1 MKESEVIKKFT
12 TGRRM
17 QALVDRRLQLVIDK
31 KRDLYCDNAEFLV
44 YHWSGE
50 AASFS
55 PATGEHA
62 CKNDKRINIGDHN
75 ARVDI
80 GIPFPKANDMPSKKE
95 KFEYTPLN
103 WAKDY
108 AFFIDNSPAEVYE
121 NELIVGEFHWQ
132 LDEARYFQYPDEQR
146 NAGFEARELGA
157 GGISFTH
164 TTPDLSIGLKLGW
177 NGLLDKVRENIAKF
191 EQEGQSEQVDY
202 LKGSEMIALSVQ
214 RFIKRHADKAR
225 EKASK
230 CEDSGQI
237 DLYLSVADVCDNLS
251 VHAPQTF
258 HEAVQW
264 IWFFQIAERMH
275 GHGNGYGRTDLLLH
289 PFYEKDMAEGRIT
302 RQQVRELVGEM
313 YIKYG
318 SYTAI
323 GGRLKDLSDATN
335 EMSWVCLEAYDTVGG
350 INHMGVMWHD
360 DMDKDFYR
368 YANDVLTRHGCGVP
382 ILVNYDVLK
391 ASEVRSGYKPEDAWN
406 VAYSGCQWYC
416 GVGTEY
422 NDQDVNSLVLIQPM
436 HRAIEMAVKTKAETF
451 KKFWDFYCHE
461 VDRTA
466 DALVKFKDITYDWQ
480 AKVWPEMVT
489 SFCMHD
495 CIEKGKDCT
504 DKNAVRYNYTSVNVL
519 GVPNVADSMYAI
531 KELIFTKKK
540 YSLSALKEAIDTNW
554 EGNEIMRQHFLNIPK
569 FGNDHE
575 GADEMAVQVAE
586 QVRKVLESKKNN
598 KGFNYRPS
606 LFQYMGHTYAGPML
620 GATPDGRLAKEPLA
634 HGMNP
639 MHGRNKNG
647 IAGTVNSFTK
657 LDFSKYQGGSF
668 QIELTPDFFKSGTD
682 KAKLM
687 DAFSTG
693 FFKKGGVQ
701 INLNLVD
708 LDILELAMNDNNN
721 PVYNDINVK
730 VTGYSSH
737 FITMDKR
744 FQKEFIERVNYKN
757 L

>member
-1 MKESEVIKKFT
+1 M
-12 TGRRM
+12 
-17 QALVDRRLQLVIDK
+17 VIDK

-62 CKNDKRINIGDHN
+62 CADHRINIGDHN

-80 GIPFPKANDMPSKKE
+80 GIGFPKADSMPSKTG
-95 KFEYTPLN
+95 KFEYSPLN
-103 WAKDY
+103 WAEDY
-108 AFFIDNSPAEVYE
+108 AYFIDNSPAEVYE

-132 LDEARYFQYPDEQR
+132 LDEARYFQYPEEQR
-146 NAGFEARELGA
+146 KAGFEARLLGA

-177 NGLLDKVRENIAKF
+177 NGLLDKVRQNIAKF
-191 EQEGQSEQVDY
+191 EKEGQTEQVNY
-202 LKGSEMIALSVQ
+202 LKGSELIALSIQ
-214 RFIKRHADKAR
+214 RFIKRHAGEAR
-225 EKASK
+225 NKASR
-230 CEDSGQI
+230 CDDSKQI
-237 DLYLSVADVCDNLS
+237 DLYLVIAGVCDNLAER
-251 VHAPQTF
+251 APQTF

-264 IWFFQIAERMH
+264 IWFFQVAERMH
-275 GHGNGYGRTDLLLH
+275 GHGNGYGRTDLLLL
-289 PFYEKDMAEGRIT
+289 PFYQKNLAEGRIT
-302 RQQVRELVGEM
+302 RQMARELVGEM

-318 SYTAI
+318 SYTAL
-323 GGRLKDLSDATN
+323 GGRLEDLSDATN
-335 EMSWVCLEAYDTVGG
+335 EMSWVCLEAYDLVGG
-350 INHMGVMWHD
+350 INHMGVMWHE

-382 ILVNYDVLK
+382 ILVNYDVIK

-422 NDQDVNSLVLIQPM
+422 NDQDVNSLVLVQPM
-436 HRAIEMAVKTKAETF
+436 FKAIKLAIEKQTETF
-451 KKFWDFYCHE
+451 EGFWSLYETE
-461 VDRTA
+461 VERTA
-466 DALVKFKDITYDWQ
+466 GALVVFKNATYDWQ

-504 DKNAVRYNYTSVNVL
+504 DKYAVRYNYTSVNVL

-531 KELIFTKKK
+531 QELVFEKKQYTLAELQK
-540 YSLSALKEAIDTNW
+540 ALDSDWA
-554 EGNEIMRQHFLNIPK
+554 GNELMRQHFLNIPK
-569 FGNDHE
+569 FGNDHD
-575 GADEMAVQVAE
+575 GADQMAVRVSE
-586 QVRKVLESKKNN
+586 QVREALESKQNN
-598 KGFNYRPS
+598 KGFNFRPS

-639 MHGRNKNG
+639 MHGRNRNG
-647 IAGTVNSFTK
+647 IAATVNSFTK
-657 LDFSKYQGGSF
+657 LDFARYQGGSF
-668 QIELTPDFFKSGTD
+668 QIELTPDFFKAGTEKD
-682 KAKLM
+682 KLM
-687 DAFSTG
+687 EAFSIA
-693 FFKKGGVQ
+693 FLKKGGVQ
-701 INLNLVD
+701 INFNLVD
-708 LDILELAMNDNNN
+708 LEVLEKAMNDSSN
-721 PVYNDINVK
+721 PEYNDINVK

-737 FITMDKR
+737 FVSMDKR
-744 FQKEFIERVNYKN
+744 FQKEFVERVNYKS